1 MHLGFYELLVIL
13 ALVLLFFGGSKLP
26 QLGQALGKAVRGL
39 KSGLKGDNEI
49 AAGDDHKGLEGG
61 NKKA

>member
-13 ALVLLFFGGSKLP
+13 GIVLLLFGGTKLP

-39 KSGLKGDNEI
+39 KSGMKGDDEI
-49 AAGDDHKGLEGG
+49 AAGDEKKGLGG
-61 NKKA
+61 EKKS